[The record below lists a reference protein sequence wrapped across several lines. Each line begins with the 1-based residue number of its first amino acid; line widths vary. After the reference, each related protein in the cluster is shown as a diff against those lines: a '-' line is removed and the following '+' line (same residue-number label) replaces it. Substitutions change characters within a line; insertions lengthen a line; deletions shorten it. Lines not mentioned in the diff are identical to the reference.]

1 LHRSPNKP
9 GTSPGDRI
17 SNRVRLPSEP
27 LKIPVVRHITDK
39 IADVLIPAIGFR
51 NRLLSNRLS
60 ALAEACQ
67 VLFLF
72 TILFFD
78 GHGLRHQIMIGWARE
93 STIVGADAFRRHL
106 IALTASFSQH
116 HLGGRGYLRGG
127 NCMGHTMREV
137 AKRAG
142 VSPATV
148 SRVLN
153 KTRYISV
160 ETERRVLEV
169 VGQMK
174 YFKNVHARRLATGRS
189 DLFGLVIS
197 EIANPYFPEIIRGFQ
212 AAAWDRGFDVLLC
225 NTQYDQA
232 RTKSILRKLIESD
245 VRGVAVMTSSIDKSM
260 AAELIGAGIGVVFCN
275 VSPAEKLVSTISI
288 DYQRGI
294 AQAIEHIVGL
304 GHRRAAVIAGPD
316 DNRTAI
322 TIKDALV
329 AGLKKRNLNPMP
341 VIGSNYRIDAGAS
354 AVRAILSMPEK
365 PTVIFCGS
373 DLIALG
379 AMSALEEA
387 GVGIPEDISV
397 IGIDDISFAFLA
409 RPPLTTIRVPRERVG
424 TTAFEALD
432 RMLKLKRQKGSDY
445 YLETEL
451 VVRGST
457 ATGR

>member
-1 LHRSPNKP
+1 MQP
-9 GTSPGDRI
+9 
-17 SNRVRLPSEP
+17 VSE
-27 LKIPVVRHITDK
+27 T
-39 IADVLIPAIGFR
+39 AY
-51 NRLLSNRLS
+51 LLSIYQCCRNLVKFFFFSESYFSMMVCVPQTMIRCAHIDHRWRKALSGAAYRLERIAS
-60 ALAEACQ
+60 APSPSAAE
-67 VLFLF
+67 
-72 TILFFD
+72 TIF
-78 GHGLRHQIMIGWARE
+78 A
-93 STIVGADAFRRHL
+93 
-106 IALTASFSQH
+106 
-116 HLGGRGYLRGG
+116 GGKR
-127 NCMGHTMREV
+127 MGHTMKEV

-153 KTRYISV
+153 KTAYISV

-197 EIANPYFPEIIRGFQ
+197 EIANPFFPEIIRGFQ

-232 RTKSILRKLIESD
+232 RTKSIMRKLIESD
-245 VRGVAVMTSSIDKSM
+245 VRGVAVMTSSIDKST
-260 AAELIGAGIGVVFCN
+260 AAELIDAGIGVVFCN
-275 VSPAEKLVSTISI
+275 VSRAEKLVSTISI

-294 AQAIEHIVGL
+294 EQAIEHIVGL
-304 GHRRAAVIAGPD
+304 GHRRTAVIAGPD
-316 DNRTAI
+316 DNRTAT

-329 AGLKKRNLNPMP
+329 AGLERRDRKPLT
-341 VIGSNYRIDAGAS
+341 VLSSNYRIDAGAS
-354 AVRAILSMPEK
+354 AVRAILSMPDK
-365 PTVIFCGS
+365 PTAIFCGS

-387 GVGIPEDISV
+387 GAAIPGDISV

-432 RMLKLKRQKGSDY
+432 RMLKLKRRKGADY

-451 VVRGST
+451 VIRNST
-457 ATGR
+457 TTAR